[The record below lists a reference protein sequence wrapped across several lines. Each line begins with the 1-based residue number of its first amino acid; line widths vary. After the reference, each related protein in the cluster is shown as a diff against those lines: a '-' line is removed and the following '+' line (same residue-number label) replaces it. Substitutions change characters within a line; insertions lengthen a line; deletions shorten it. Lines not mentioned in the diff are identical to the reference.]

1 LVDIGKIHI
10 FGIKTITMTE
20 EIKDFHAETP
30 ETITFDPTKKYI
42 WNKDD
47 KFELSGTEFGVILN
61 AFRAMLSTQEA
72 QAMFQAAQASDL
84 VEHVLARAVE
94 AGVAKEADAAPKNS
108 L

>member
-1 LVDIGKIHI
+1 
-10 FGIKTITMTE
+10 MTE
-20 EIKDFHAETP
+20 EIKDLNEQAP
-30 ETITFDPTKKYI
+30 ETIAFDPTKKYI

-61 AFRAMLSTQEA
+61 AFRALLTTPEA
-72 QAMFQAAQASDL
+72 QAMFKAAQASDL

-94 AGVAKEADAAPKNS
+94 AGVAKEADDAPKNS

>member
-1 LVDIGKIHI
+1 
-10 FGIKTITMTE
+10 MTE

-30 ETITFDPTKKYI
+30 ETKTFDPTKKYI

-61 AFRAMLSTQEA
+61 AFRAVLSTPEA
-72 QAMFQAAQASDL
+72 QAMFKAAQASDL

-94 AGVAKEADAAPKNS
+94 AGIAKEAEDAPKNS

>member
-1 LVDIGKIHI
+1 MAT
-10 FGIKTITMTE
+10 KTNIMSE

-47 KFELSGTEFGVILN
+47 QFALSGTEFGVILN
-61 AFRAMLSTQEA
+61 AFRAILNTPEA

-84 VEHVLARAVE
+84 VEHVLAKAVE
-94 AGVAKEADAAPKNS
+94 SGIAKEAPETPKNT